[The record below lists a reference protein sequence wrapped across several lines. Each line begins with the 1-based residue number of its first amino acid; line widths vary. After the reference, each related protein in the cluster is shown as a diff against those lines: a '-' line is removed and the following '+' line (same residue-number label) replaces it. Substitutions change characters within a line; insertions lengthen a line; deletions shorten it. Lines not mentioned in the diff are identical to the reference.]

1 MTNTALGA
9 VSTETDLCGQQPSL
23 VRGLGL
29 LDSVL
34 LLVSGIIGSSIFL
47 TAKDIAGPLPNPTL
61 FFLVW
66 ILGGVISLCACVAF
80 AELGSMFSDSGGQ
93 YIYLREAY
101 GDLVAFL
108 YGWMLF
114 AVANGGSIAA
124 LSVASAAYMGNIV
137 PWMSQQHVMANI
149 NLPYP
154 WVANGHIVEAIFTIV
169 FTRAH
174 AVGLVLIAVLTYVN
188 VFGLRWGALVQNIS
202 TWTKFTAMAAFV
214 ILGFAIGKGHWSNF
228 RAQAP
233 GGLTMGLNA
242 GQLISALGIGL
253 IAVFWAY
260 DGWVYVTWVAG
271 EVKNPRRNVPLA
283 MVLGVLAVGAI
294 YLAMNLTYVY
304 ALPLNEVAK
313 YETIAHAAATR
324 LFSPAAAGWLSAMI
338 AISCFSAAAACTLS
352 GSRVYLAMA
361 QDGVFFRR
369 MAVIHPKWRTPAFSL
384 IGQGIWAG
392 VLTLSGR
399 YDQLYTYVIFGMV
412 LSYTLTVIGLF
423 ILRWKKPDIPRPY
436 RCTGYPW
443 LPAIYI
449 LVGVAWTL
457 NTIIQRPIEA
467 FWGALIV
474 LIGIP
479 GYLYWKHDSRAK
491 LSI

>member
-1 MTNTALGA
+1 MNTEA
-9 VSTETDLCGQQPSL
+9 ETSGQQPSL

-66 ILGGVISLCACVAF
+66 VLGGVISLCACVAF
-80 AELGSMFSDSGGQ
+80 AELGSMYPDSGGQ

-124 LSVASAAYMGNIV
+124 LSVAAAAYMGNIV
-137 PWMSQQHVMANI
+137 PFMSQQHVMVNI

-154 WVANGHIVEAIFTIV
+154 ALAHGRVVEAIFTIV

-174 AVGLVLIAVLTYVN
+174 AVGLVLIAILTCVN
-188 VFGLRWGALVQNIS
+188 VYGLRWGALLQNVS
-202 TWTKFTAMAAFV
+202 TWTKFTAMTAFV
-214 ILGFAIGKGHWSNF
+214 VLGFAIGKGHWSNF
-228 RAQAP
+228 SSRASAQAP
-233 GGLTMGLNA
+233 GGLSMGLGP
-242 GQLISALGIGL
+242 GQLISALGVGL

-260 DGWVYVTWVAG
+260 DGWVYITWVAG
-271 EVKNPRRNVPLA
+271 EVKDPRRNVPLA

-294 YLAMNLTYVY
+294 YLAMNMTYVY
-304 ALPLNEVAK
+304 ALPLSEVAK
-313 YETIAHAAATR
+313 YETIAHAAAAK
-324 LFSPAAAGWLSAMI
+324 LFSPAAAVWLSAMI
-338 AISCFSAAAACTLS
+338 AISCFSAAATCTLS
-352 GSRVYLAMA
+352 GARVYLAMA
-361 QDGVFFRR
+361 QDGAFFRR

-384 IGQGIWAG
+384 IGQGIWAA
-392 VLTLSGR
+392 VLTMSGR

-423 ILRWKKPDIPRPY
+423 VLRWKQPDVPRPY

-457 NTIIQRPIEA
+457 NTIIERPGEA
-467 FWGALIV
+467 FWGAAIV
-474 LIGIP
+474 LLGVP
-479 GYLYWKHDSRAK
+479 GYLYWKKRSRRITA
-491 LSI
+491 SG

>member
-1 MTNTALGA
+1 MDAASPL
-9 VSTETDLCGQQPSL
+9 TETEISIQKPTL
-23 VRGLGL
+23 VRGLTL

-47 TAKDIAGPLPNPTL
+47 TAKDLALALPNPLL
-61 FFLVW
+61 FFGVW

-80 AELGSMFSDSGGQ
+80 AELGSMYPDSGGQ

-124 LSVASAAYMGNIV
+124 LSVASAAYMGNII
-137 PWMSQQHVMANI
+137 PAISQEHVISSLAGMPI
-149 NLPYP
+149 
-154 WVANGHIVEAIFTIV
+154 
-169 FTRAH
+169 TRAH
-174 AVGLVLIAVLTYVN
+174 AVGLLLIAILTYVN
-188 VFGLRWGALVQNIS
+188 VVGLRWGALLQNIS
-202 TWTKFTAMAAFV
+202 TWTKFVAMAAFV
-214 ILGFAIGKGHWSNF
+214 VLGFAIGRGHWSNF
-228 RAQAP
+228 SARP
-233 GGLTMGLNA
+233 SGGLNQGMTMGLTPM
-242 GQLISALGIGL
+242 QLISALGVGL

-283 MVLGVLAVGAI
+283 MVLGVLVVGAI
-294 YLAMNLTYVY
+294 YLAMNVTYVY
-304 ALPLNEVAK
+304 ALPLSEIARH
-313 YETIAHAAATR
+313 ETIVHDAAAV
-324 LFSPAAAGWLSAMI
+324 LFSPGAAVWLSAMI

-361 QDGVFFRR
+361 QDGAFFRR
-369 MAVIHPKWRTPAFSL
+369 MAAIHPKWRTPAFSL
-384 IGQGIWAG
+384 IGQGIWAA

-399 YDQLYTYVIFGMV
+399 YDQLYTYVIFGMI

-423 ILRWKKPDIPRPY
+423 ILRWKRPDVPRPY

-443 LPAIYI
+443 LPAIYV

-457 NTIIQRPIEA
+457 NTVIQRPAEA

-474 LIGIP
+474 LIGVP
-479 GYLYWKHDSRAK
+479 GYLYWKRKSPDK
-491 LSI
+491 LAD

>member
-1 MTNTALGA
+1 MTTPPASLPPE
-9 VSTETDLCGQQPSL
+9 TETSSQQPSL
-23 VRGLGL
+23 VRGLTL

-66 ILGGVISLCACVAF
+66 VLGGVISLCACVAF
-80 AELGSMFSDSGGQ
+80 AELGSMFPDSGGQ

-114 AVANGGSIAA
+114 TVGNGGTIAA
-124 LSVASAAYMGNIV
+124 LSVASAAYMGNII
-137 PWMSQQHVMANI
+137 PFISEQHV
-149 NLPYP
+149 
-154 WVANGHIVEAIFTIV
+154 IFSLAGMP
-169 FTRAH
+169 FSRAH
-174 AVGLVLIAVLTYVN
+174 AIGLVLIAILTCVN
-188 VFGLRWGALVQNIS
+188 VFGLRWGALLQNIS
-202 TWTKFTAMAAFV
+202 TWTKFTAMAVFV
-214 ILGFAIGKGHWSNF
+214 ALGFAIGKGHWSNF
-228 RAQAP
+228 SAQAP
-233 GGLTMGLNA
+233 GGLTMGLSA
-242 GQLISALGIGL
+242 GQLISAFGVGL
-253 IAVFWAY
+253 IAVFFAY
-260 DGWVYVTWVAG
+260 DGWVYITWVAG
-271 EVKNPRRNVPLA
+271 EVKDPRRNVPLA

-294 YLAMNLTYVY
+294 YLAMNMTYVY
-304 ALPLNEVAK
+304 AMPLNEIAK
-313 YETIAHAAATR
+313 YETIAHAAATK
-324 LFSPAAAGWLSAMI
+324 LFSPAAAVWLSGMI

-384 IGQGIWAG
+384 VGQGIWGA
-392 VLTLSGR
+392 VLTMSGR

-423 ILRWKKPDIPRPY
+423 VLRWKKPDVPRPY

-443 LPAIYI
+443 LPAIYV
-449 LVGVAWTL
+449 LVGVTWTL
-457 NTIIQRPIEA
+457 NTIIHRPSEA
-467 FWGALIV
+467 LGSAAIV
-474 LIGIP
+474 LVGVP
-479 GYLYWKHDSRAK
+479 GYLYWKRKSGGK
-491 LSI
+491 LAA

>member
-1 MTNTALGA
+1 MTLAPGSLSSENNT
-9 VSTETDLCGQQPSL
+9 STEKPSL
-23 VRGLGL
+23 VRGLSL

-47 TAKDIAGPLPNPTL
+47 TAKDIAGPLPNPKL

-80 AELGSMFSDSGGQ
+80 AELGSMFPDSGGQ

-114 AVANGGSIAA
+114 AVANGGTIAA
-124 LSVASAAYMGNIV
+124 LSVASAAYMGNII
-137 PWMSQQHVMANI
+137 PDISDKHV
-149 NLPYP
+149 
-154 WVANGHIVEAIFTIV
+154 IFSAAGIV

-174 AVGLVLIAVLTYVN
+174 LVGLILIVVLTYVN
-188 VFGLRWGALVQNIS
+188 VYGLRWGALLQNIS
-202 TWTKFTAMAAFV
+202 TWTKFTAMAVFV
-214 ILGFAIGKGHWSNF
+214 LLGFTIGKGHWSNF
-228 RAQAP
+228 SAAAP
-233 GGLTMGLNA
+233 GGVTMGLSPS
-242 GQLISALGIGL
+242 QLISALGVGL

-260 DGWVYVTWVAG
+260 DGWVYITWVAG
-271 EVKNPRRNVPLA
+271 EVKEPRRNVPLA
-283 MVLGVLAVGAI
+283 MVVGVLAVGAI
-294 YLAMNLTYVY
+294 YLAMNATYVY
-304 ALPLNEVAK
+304 ALPLSEVSK
-313 YETIAHAAATR
+313 YETIAHAAATA
-324 LFSPAAAGWLSAMI
+324 LFSPGAAIWLSAMI

-384 IGQGIWAG
+384 IGQGIWAA
-392 VLTLSGR
+392 VLTMSGR

-423 ILRWKKPDIPRPY
+423 VLRWKKPDIPRPY

-443 LPAIYI
+443 LPGLYI

-457 NTIIQRPIEA
+457 NTIIQRPTEA
-467 FWGALIV
+467 FWGAVIV
-474 LIGIP
+474 AAGVP
-479 GYLYWKHDSRAK
+479 GYLYWKRTTRSK
-491 LSI
+491 SIG